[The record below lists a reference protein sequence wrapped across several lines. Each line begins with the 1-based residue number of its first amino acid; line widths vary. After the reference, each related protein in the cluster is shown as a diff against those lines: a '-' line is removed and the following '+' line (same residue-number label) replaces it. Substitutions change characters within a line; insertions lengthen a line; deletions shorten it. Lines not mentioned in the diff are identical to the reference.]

1 MRTEPL
7 PRPSCPVPFVS
18 PTTEREFLDAVRHTA
33 RVTETWDVTTIRAS
47 VGNYLVSKK
56 VSEVGK
62 DVVMLCGDVSDELFG
77 GYLGFKH
84 ADTGMMATRF
94 LDLIWQLSRTKNHI
108 HLKSI

>member
-1 MRTEPL
+1 M
-7 PRPSCPVPFVS
+7 SVPMGTA

-84 ADTGMMATRF
+84 ADTGTI
-94 LDLIWQLSRTKNHI
+94 DQTSQ
-108 HLKSI
+108 